1 MCLLFETIKI
11 SEGTPQNLKYHINRI
26 RSSRLNLFG
35 EAFSNDIEKF
45 LSNFTLNS
53 NKNYKLKVLY
63 SKSIIDYRISEYSI
77 IPKRGIKFYELPELK
92 YPYKFVNRKIFE
104 EIEKDLELDEIGII
118 TQNGYLTD
126 ATYANIVLF
135 DGTNYYTPDNCLLNG
150 TKRAKLLNEKKICST
165 QIHIRDL
172 NKYKNLQIINAMID
186 LEDNLKINLQT
197 T

>member
-1 MCLLFETIKI
+1 
-11 SEGTPQNLKYHINRI
+11 
-26 RSSRLNLFG
+26 
-35 EAFSNDIEKF
+35 
-45 LSNFTLNS
+45 
-53 NKNYKLKVLY
+53 V
-63 SKSIIDYRISEYSI
+63 
-77 IPKRGIKFYELPELK
+77 K

-172 NKYKNLQIINAMID
+172 NKYKYLQIINAMID